1 MPEFITVCRVSEIPR
16 RRGKL
21 LTFDDDIEVALFNI
35 AGEIHAV
42 SNICPHQHSPVIHE
56 GYVDVDACTVTCPLH
71 NWAFDLR
78 TGRVMGGGLAAL
90 KTYQIRIEGETVL
103 MEKPEP
109 ERPKWMDPEP
119 PDPIS

>member
-1 MPEFITVCRVSEIPR
+1 MPEFINVCRFAEIPK

-21 LTFDDDIEVALFNI
+21 LTFEGDVEVALFNI
-35 AGEIHAV
+35 RGEIHAV

-56 GYVDVDACTVTCPLH
+56 GYVDVDECTVTCPLH

-78 TGRVMGGGLAAL
+78 TGRVMGGGTAAL
-90 KTYQIRIEGETVL
+90 KTYQIRIEGEDVL

-109 ERPKWMDPEP
+109 ETPRWMTNDLPE
-119 PDPIS
+119 